1 MRLAKKL
8 ITTRLSHF
16 LGNVIGDVLYFSLL
30 GVLRIFAPRGYFRKK
45 KHMGKRE
52 GIYLAY
58 LYRRLIVKLYTVHL

>member
-8 ITTRLSHF
+8 ITMRFSHF
-16 LGNVIGDVLYFSLL
+16 LSNVIDYVLYFSLL
-30 GVLRIFAPRGYFRKK
+30 GVLRIFAPRGYFRKQ

-58 LYRRLIVKLYTVHL
+58 LYRRLIG